1 MGSSPAYPS
10 DLTDAQWAL
19 IEPLVPAH
27 SSRGKS
33 TRGGRPLKYARRR
46 IVLGLVLLVAVLTVT
61 VSISPVR
68 PGRRP
73 QRR

>member
-1 MGSSPAYPS
+1 MTSSDPPPDPRAERASAEDPHRS
-10 DLTDAQWAL
+10 ADDPGDLRRWL
-19 IEPLVPAH
+19 
-27 SSRGKS
+27 
-33 TRGGRPLKYARRR
+33 RR
-46 IVLGLVLLVAVLTVT
+46 IVLGLVLLVAVPTIT

>member
-1 MGSSPAYPS
+1 VTSSDPPPDLRAERASAEDPHRSS
-10 DLTDAQWAL
+10 DDPGDLRRWL
-19 IEPLVPAH
+19 
-27 SSRGKS
+27 
-33 TRGGRPLKYARRR
+33 RR
-46 IVLGLVLLVAVLTVT
+46 IVLGLVLLVAVLTIT